1 MHAGDFKTLKTIV
14 QYETGIG
21 YFILYACYTVAT
33 ERIKPITSD
42 KCGSDCPSSRCC
54 ADDLHRQGNTGY
66 SVCQETVAL
75 NISGRSGKAIRSVC
89 LRGGKAGLTLF

>member
-1 MHAGDFKTLKTIV
+1 MKLALATLSYMLVIHLKGSNLLLGDN
-14 QYETGIG
+14 
-21 YFILYACYTVAT
+21 
-33 ERIKPITSD
+33 
-42 KCGSDCPSSRCC
+42 CGSDCPSSRCC

>member
-1 MHAGDFKTLKTIV
+1 MHVNDFKTLKTIV
-14 QYETGIG
+14 QNETGIG
-21 YFILYACYTVAT
+21 YFILYACYTF
-33 ERIKPITSD
+33 ERIKPTTWD
-42 KCGSDCPSSRCC
+42 NCGSDCPSSRCC

-89 LRGGKAGLTLF
+89 LRGSKAGLTLF